1 MATVDADG
9 KFITIDVGEYGRNS
23 DGRVFKECAFGQ
35 LLMQKKLNLPEN
47 ACLPHEENDPAFPY
61 YFVADEAFPLLD
73 NVMRSYPKCSLT
85 NTKRIFNY
93 RLSRGRKSVKCAFGM
108 MASKF
113 KILEILTSLEIQQE
127 NIDIDEEEIEKNI
140 ENNRTRPSYSAME
153 IRKRLCQ
160 YFVKPYAALPWQNK
174 YTV

>member
-1 MATVDADG
+1 
-9 KFITIDVGEYGRNS
+9 
-23 DGRVFKECAFGQ
+23 
-35 LLMQKKLNLPEN
+35 
-47 ACLPHEENDPAFPY
+47 
-61 YFVADEAFPLLD
+61 
-73 NVMRSYPKCSLT
+73 
-85 NTKRIFNY
+85 
-93 RLSRGRKSVKCAFGM
+93 M

-113 KILEILTSLEIQQE
+113 KILERSINIKLYNIEIVIKTICVLHNFIRVHDGKILTSLEIQQE